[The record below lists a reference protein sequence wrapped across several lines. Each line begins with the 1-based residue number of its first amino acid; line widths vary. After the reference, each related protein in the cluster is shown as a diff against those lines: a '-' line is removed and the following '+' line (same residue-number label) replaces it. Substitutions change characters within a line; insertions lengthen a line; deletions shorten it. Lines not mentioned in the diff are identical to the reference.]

1 MSARQIPINSLSR
14 HISPFQDQLAS
25 IATAVVESGHFVI
38 GPHLADFEQ
47 AFAQYC
53 GVSECVGVANGT
65 DALELALK
73 ALKVTNQDKVAVV
86 ANAAMYGTS
95 AVLAC
100 GATPIF
106 VDVQKAT
113 ANMDPELLH
122 AAFASNPT
130 IKVVIATHLYG
141 RLADIDAIC
150 KIARQ
155 HGASVLEDC
164 AQAHGASLP
173 DSRRAGSFGDAAC
186 FSFYP
191 TKNLGALGDGG
202 AVVSNNVEIA
212 KTIRQLRQYGW
223 SHKYENQLAGGR
235 NSRLDEIQAAF
246 LMHLLPFV
254 DDWNEKRRQ
263 VSMKLSAGIKHAD
276 IHVPNTGT
284 ADYVAHLYVIQT
296 TRREELRNHL
306 AERGIQTD
314 IHYPLADHLQPCHQG
329 RFSSQ
334 SLPVTENLSRTSL
347 TLPCFPELTDHEV
360 QCVIDACNHF

>member
-1 MSARQIPINSLSR
+1 MSATQIPINSLSR
-14 HISPFQDQLAS
+14 HISPLQDQLAS
-25 IATAVVESGHFVI
+25 IAAAVVKSGHFVI
-38 GPHLADFEQ
+38 GPHLTRFEQ

-53 GVSECVGVANGT
+53 GVSDCVGVANGT
-65 DALELALK
+65 DALELGLK
-73 ALKVTNQDKVAVV
+73 ALEVTHQDQVAVV

-100 GATPIF
+100 GAIPIF
-106 VDVQKAT
+106 VDVQQAT
-113 ANMDPELLH
+113 ANMDPEALH
-122 AAFASNPT
+122 AAFRSNPT

-150 KIARQ
+150 KIAKQ

-173 DSRRAGSFGDAAC
+173 DSRRAGSFGDVAC

-202 AVVSNNVEIA
+202 AVVTKNAGVA
-212 KTIRQLRQYGW
+212 KTVRQLRQYGW
-223 SHKYENQLAGGR
+223 SQKYENQLVGGR

-246 LMHLLPFV
+246 LMHLLPFL
-254 DDWNEKRRQ
+254 DDWNEKRRE
-263 VSMKLSAGIKHAD
+263 VSRKLSAGIKHAD
-276 IHVPNTGT
+276 IQVPSAGT
-284 ADYVAHLYVIQT
+284 SDYVAHLYVIQT
-296 TRREELRNHL
+296 LRREELRNHL
-306 AERGIQTD
+306 TEHGIQTD

-329 RFSSQ
+329 KFSSQ

-360 QCVIDACNHF
+360 QSVIDACNRF